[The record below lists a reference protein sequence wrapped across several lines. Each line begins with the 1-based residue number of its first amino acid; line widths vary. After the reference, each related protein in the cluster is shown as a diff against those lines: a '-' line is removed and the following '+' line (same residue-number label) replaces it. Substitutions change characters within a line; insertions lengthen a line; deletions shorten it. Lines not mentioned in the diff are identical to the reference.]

1 MTMRN
6 HGHDIQKIVEIAIDH
21 EENADAKAQREA
33 ALVCAALLR
42 DEAQPTVFELAFAV
56 GACIFAIA
64 VCVLL
69 LLGADRVFGM
79 FR

>member
-1 MTMRN
+1 MTMRD
-6 HGHDIQKIVEIAIDH
+6 HGREIQTIVETSIDH
-21 EENADAKAQREA
+21 EENAHAKAQREA

-64 VCVLL
+64 VGVLII
-69 LLGADRVFGM
+69 LGADRVFGM